1 MMIASKNA
9 TSKSLP
15 YLVCV
20 NGVQFTNSPVH
31 FRYRH
36 SWPITGDC
44 DPVTFY
50 HCQVT
55 VTYADFRQI
64 LVGNRQEVMVRKTT
78 KGIYAFNINMYK
90 LI

>member
-1 MMIASKNA
+1 MLIASQNA

-20 NGVQFTNSPVH
+20 NGVQSTNSPVH

-50 HCQVT
+50 HRQVT

-64 LVGNRQEVMVRKTT
+64 LVGNRQAVMVRKTT
-78 KGIYAFNINMYK
+78 KGMYAF
-90 LI
+90 